1 MPQKSKLDLPP
12 IDLGEESIGE
22 RIATIRKQK
31 GFTQKILAEKMG
43 LLNYLI
49 SDYERGRRRLYDEM
63 VARFAVALE
72 VSSDYLLGLTNNPEP
87 LPKRKTPNTP
97 EKPQP

>member
-12 IDLGEESIGE
+12 IDLGEESIGK
-22 RIATIRKQK
+22 RIAAIRKQK
-31 GFTQKILAEKMG
+31 GFTQKKLAEKMG

-63 VARFAVALE
+63 VARFAVALAFAASKSE
-72 VSSDYLLGLTNNPEP
+72 KTYCLLLYA
-87 LPKRKTPNTP
+87 LSASLRRSCA
-97 EKPQP
+97 